1 MTDGTPGMTLPSAA
15 PGPDPMADR
24 ELFHVAL
31 ASDWAAAQRVGEY
44 RISTLGKTLNDEGYI
59 HASFAR
65 QVHGV
70 LARFYSGVTEPLL
83 LLAIDP
89 ARLGCEVRVEEAVPG
104 GELFPHIYGPIPV
117 TAVTGVTPVSR
128 G

>member
-1 MTDGTPGMTLPSAA
+1 MTLHSAT

-31 ASDWAAAQRVGEY
+31 ASDWAAAQRAGEY
-44 RISTLGKTLNDEGYI
+44 RISTLGKTLDDEGYI

-65 QVHGV
+65 QVDGV
-70 LARFYSGVTEPLL
+70 LATLYSGVTERLL
-83 LLAIDP
+83 LRAIGP

-104 GELFPHIYGPIPV
+104 GELFPHICGPIPV